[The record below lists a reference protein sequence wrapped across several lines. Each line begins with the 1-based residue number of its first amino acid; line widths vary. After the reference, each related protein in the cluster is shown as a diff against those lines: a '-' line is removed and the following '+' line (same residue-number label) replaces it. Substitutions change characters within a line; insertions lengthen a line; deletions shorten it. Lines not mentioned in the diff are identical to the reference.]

1 MFKNKK
7 LLIFDLDG
15 VLIDSIPNMRLALK
29 QTSYA
34 LNLNLSFEEYK
45 KNIGLPFEDIMRNMG
60 ITENIPLIKKKYIFF
75 SNQNLHKIK
84 IIKKNVQILKKL
96 KHIFKLAIFT
106 SKDAKRTKK
115 ILFKYK
121 IFDYVVTSDDIK
133 KGKPNPDGLK
143 KIIKFFNFKK
153 NDAVFVGDS
162 IYDFKCAAN
171 AKVSYIHASW
181 GYHKLKKSQK
191 TLNIKKMDQLLG
203 LI

>member
-29 QTSYA
+29 QTAYA

-60 ITENIPLIKKKYIFF
+60 INKNIPLIKKKYIFF

-84 IIKKNVQILKKL
+84 IKKKSVQILEKL
-96 KHIFKLAIFT
+96 KHNFKLAIFT

-115 ILFKYK
+115 ILSKYR
-121 IFDYVVTSDDIK
+121 IFDYILTSDDVK
-133 KGKPNPDGLK
+133 RGKPYPDGLK
-143 KIIKFFNFKK
+143 KIIKFFKLKRSDVIFI
-153 NDAVFVGDS
+153 GDS
-162 IYDFKCAAN
+162 VYDYKCAN
-171 AKVSYIHASW
+171 SAKVSYCHVLW
-181 GYHKLKKSQK
+181 GYHKLKNYNNIYK
-191 TLNIKKMDQLLG
+191 IKKISEILF
-203 LI
+203 